1 MNFEKAL
8 SILGLTRD
16 FTEEDLKK
24 SYRRL
29 AKKYH
34 PDKFT
39 DDKEK
44 EEATKK
50 MAEINSAKNYLDKHL
65 EDRKTGNWRTSSS
78 TYSTNNNSYRTDE
91 YEKLKKEKD
100 AFYKELVKEIN
111 EIKSILN
118 NNDELLTEVK
128 EKLIREFNKF
138 IKMLNSVKTISELSN
153 LKAQLNICIMIILG
167 DYSIEYCKK
176 YDIKINQTKLESY
189 SLKILQKELEE
200 LRNRQENII
209 RRIEEEYS
217 KYKYYAGFDV
227 IEIILLKIKKETIL
241 VFKNENINNKNNSI
255 DIEKIISRFN
265 IKILMAFKDY
275 YNRLEKLNELKEK
288 YKNTTDSRIIELLT
302 NLESSLGDPELFEKI
317 SKQLNY
323 RTSLQAP
330 TNRSI
335 NRTPFNIRERQA
347 FNNKHSFIEKE
358 ENIKYT
364 DYNFKEFEKIISK
377 KEFDNNKIYKEPS
390 KIKKKIFNL

>member
-24 SYRRL
+24 NYRRL

-50 MAEINSAKNYLDKHL
+50 MAEINSAKNYLDKYL

-78 TYSTNNNSYRTDE
+78 TYSTNNNGYRTDE

-128 EKLIREFNKF
+128 EKLIREFNIF

-241 VFKNENINNKNNSI
+241 VFKNENINNKNNNI

-323 RTSLQAP
+323 RISLQAP

-335 NRTPFNIRERQA
+335 NRTPFNIREKLNER
-347 FNNKHSFIEKE
+347 KE
-358 ENIKYT
+358 
-364 DYNFKEFEKIISK
+364 DYIRYADFNFKEFEKIINE
-377 KEFDNNKIYKEPS
+377 KEFNNNKIYKEPS

>member
-8 SILGLTRD
+8 SILRLTRD

-44 EEATKK
+44 EETTKK

-78 TYSTNNNSYRTDE
+78 TYSTNNNGYRTDE

-128 EKLIREFNKF
+128 EKLIREFNIF

-176 YDIKINQTKLESY
+176 YDIKFNQTKLESY

-227 IEIILLKIKKETIL
+227 IETILLKIKKETIL

-323 RTSLQAP
+323 RISLQAP
-330 TNRSI
+330 NNSRI
-335 NRTPFNIRERQA
+335 NREPFNIREKLNER
-347 FNNKHSFIEKE
+347 KE
-358 ENIKYT
+358 
-364 DYNFKEFEKIISK
+364 DYIRYADFNFKEFEKIINE
-377 KEFDNNKIYKEPS
+377 KEFNNNKIYKEPS

>member
-78 TYSTNNNSYRTDE
+78 TYSTNNNSYKSEE

-128 EKLIREFNKF
+128 EKLIREFNIF

-241 VFKNENINNKNNSI
+241 VFKNENINNKNNNI

-323 RTSLQAP
+323 RISLQAP

-335 NRTPFNIRERQA
+335 NRTPFNIREKLNER
-347 FNNKHSFIEKE
+347 KE
-358 ENIKYT
+358 
-364 DYNFKEFEKIISK
+364 DYIRYADFNFKEFEKIINE
-377 KEFDNNKIYKEPS
+377 KEFNNNKIYKEPS

>member
-44 EEATKK
+44 DEATKK

-78 TYSTNNNSYRTDE
+78 TYSTNNNGYRTDE

-128 EKLIREFNKF
+128 EKLIREFNIF

-241 VFKNENINNKNNSI
+241 VFKNENINNKNNNI

-323 RTSLQAP
+323 RISLQAP

-335 NRTPFNIRERQA
+335 NRTPFNIREKLNER
-347 FNNKHSFIEKE
+347 KE
-358 ENIKYT
+358 
-364 DYNFKEFEKIISK
+364 DYIRYADFNFKEFEKIINE
-377 KEFDNNKIYKEPS
+377 KEFNNNKIYKEPS

>member
-8 SILGLTRD
+8 SILRLTRD

-78 TYSTNNNSYRTDE
+78 TYSTNNNGYRTDE

-128 EKLIREFNKF
+128 EKLIREFNIF
-138 IKMLNSVKTISELSN
+138 IKMLNSVITISDLSN

-241 VFKNENINNKNNSI
+241 VFKNENINNKNNNI

-323 RTSLQAP
+323 RISLQAP

-335 NRTPFNIRERQA
+335 NRTPFNIREKLNER
-347 FNNKHSFIEKE
+347 KE
-358 ENIKYT
+358 
-364 DYNFKEFEKIISK
+364 DYIRYADFNFKEFEKIINE
-377 KEFDNNKIYKEPS
+377 KEFNNNKIYKEPS